1 VARRIVHALES
12 KVPRARYPVTGAAWL
27 AEAAIRF
34 VPARVRDAL
43 MVSKV
48 IGREVG
54 PAGTPLPA

>member
-1 VARRIVHALES
+1 
-12 KVPRARYPVTGAAWL
+12 VTGAAWL